1 MSRPH
6 QCPIKY
12 FTSTAFFELAWKV
25 SHTNLVISVAVRIV
39 MGCTTEAANKL
50 SYLDIMIEIEDSC
63 FQTDI
68 YDKREH
74 GFGFHIVSFP
84 P

>member
-1 MSRPH
+1 
-6 QCPIKY
+6 
-12 FTSTAFFELAWKV
+12 
-25 SHTNLVISVAVRIV
+25 LVISVAVGIV

-68 YDKREH
+68 IRQERTW
-74 GFGFHIVSFP
+74 FWVSYS
-84 P
+84 